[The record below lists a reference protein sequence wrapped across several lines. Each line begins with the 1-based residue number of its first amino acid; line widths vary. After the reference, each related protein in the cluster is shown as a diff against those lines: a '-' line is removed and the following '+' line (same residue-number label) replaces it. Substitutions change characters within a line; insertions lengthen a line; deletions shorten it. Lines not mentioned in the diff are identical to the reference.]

1 MRLALNFLYKS
12 PDLKLK
18 FSVQPNYQVSEYRIK
33 TLSEMEWLK
42 NFVFHKLF
50 IGSDFRRT

>member
-1 MRLALNFLYKS
+1 ME
-12 PDLKLK
+12 

-42 NFVFHKLF
+42 NFAFHNLF